1 VAASSVITA
10 ADERIAR
17 RVFVALLVLLI
28 ATGIALTLRYRS
40 IRNTA
45 EGTVRIPI
53 GPGDNAAL
61 TEPNALRWG
70 ELAIRTV
77 VPACKSVAP
86 LGGGGGTAEV
96 WVLRN
101 SEHLNRATIVYVVS
115 TPQWGDR
122 TAYTHTTVHPDHVEC
137 EVSMPR

>member
-1 VAASSVITA
+1 MAASSVITA

-77 VPACKSVAP
+77 VPACKNVTP
-86 LGGGGGTAEV
+86 LADDRATPDLYM
-96 WVLRN
+96 LRN